1 MIPLLALVLMQD
13 VEIELRAASVQPKFR
28 LRDGEKSLK
37 GESVFSDELD
47 AEDDVFSPGASVA
60 LRWNAERFHA
70 EYWRLTAEGSS
81 TLDQA
86 RNWGGAA
93 VPAGT
98 PADTEILFDHLEIGW
113 RHRFDLVDG
122 LRLDAGVDVERMV
135 VDADLGFGSTRMGGV
150 FPTPQLSAAVA
161 PWPWLEVTA
170 GIGGF
175 FLPWKSGDT
184 SCLDPIQYAFGMRGR
199 WDRFSLGVGYEL
211 THVHLEENSGD
222 VEEDIVHL
230 RLRGVVLSLEVRF

>member
-1 MIPLLALVLMQD
+1 MIALAWLLLFQD

-47 AEDDVFSPGASVA
+47 ADDEVSSPGGSVA

-81 TLDQA
+81 VLDEPKQ
-86 RNWGGAA
+86 WGGA
-93 VPAGT
+93 VFPAGT
-98 PADTEILFDHLEIGW
+98 PADTDVLFDHLEVGW
-113 RHRFDLVDG
+113 RHRFDVTDEF
-122 LRLDAGVDVERMV
+122 RLDAGVDVERRV

-150 FPTPQLSAAVA
+150 FPTPQVSATVA
-161 PWPWLEVTA
+161 PWPWLEVSA

-184 SCLDPIQYAFGMRGR
+184 SVLDPIQYVFEVRGR
-199 WDRFSLGVGYEL
+199 WDRFSIGAAYDLD
-211 THVHLEENSGD
+211 HVHLEENSGH
-222 VEEDIVHL
+222 VEEDVVHL
-230 RLRGVVLSLEVRF
+230 RLRGLVFTMEVRF